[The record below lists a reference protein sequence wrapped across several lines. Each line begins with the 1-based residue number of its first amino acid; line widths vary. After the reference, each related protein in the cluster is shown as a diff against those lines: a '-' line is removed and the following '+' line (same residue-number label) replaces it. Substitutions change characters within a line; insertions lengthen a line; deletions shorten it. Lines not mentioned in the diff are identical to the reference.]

1 MESGREPM
9 IDPSTTALLLIGY
22 QRDYFDPGG
31 ILYSVV
37 EESLQKN
44 GTLKHTLE
52 VIDAFK
58 ETEMAMVRT
67 PFVFSADYSELENT
81 IGILETI
88 RDAEAFKEGT
98 PGAETIDEIAAYGER
113 IQEVR
118 GKLGFNAF
126 GQTELESMLK
136 ERGIKSVLI
145 LGCVTSICINAT
157 ALHAFQ
163 AGFEVTILSDCTSS
177 RTAVEQDFFCETVF
191 PLFAR
196 VQTSG
201 EVITEAAI

>member
-1 MESGREPM
+1 M
-9 IDPSTTALLLIGY
+9 IDPSTTALLLVGY
-22 QRDYFDPGG
+22 QRDYFEPDG

-37 EESLQKN
+37 EESLQEN
-44 GTLKHTLE
+44 GTLEHTLQLIEAFKHT
-52 VIDAFK
+52 
-58 ETEMAMVRT
+58 EMTMVRT
-67 PFVFSADYSELENT
+67 PLVFSPDYSELENP
-81 IGILETI
+81 IGILEMI

-98 PGAETIDEIAAYGER
+98 YGAETIDEISAYGER
-113 IQEVR
+113 IEDVG

-126 GQTELESMLK
+126 GQTELESMFK
-136 ERGIKSVLI
+136 ARGIKSVLI

-196 VQTSG
+196 VRTSG
-201 EVITEAAI
+201 DVIAEAAT